1 MLKPTVG
8 GMFDVSSLSWPLKEF
23 EDKHTHKIASTPLFF
38 RHYRA
43 QASEVESPSPVS

>member
-8 GMFDVSSLSWPLKEF
+8 GIFDVSSLSCPFKEF
-23 EDKHTHKIASTPLFF
+23 EEKHTHKIASTPWFS

-43 QASEVESPSPVS
+43 QA